1 MNNLESFKRNIK
13 KMDSHELLLAY
24 ASLIYNDAYHH
35 TERNNRKISI
45 VEDELEERLE
55 KGE

>member
-13 KMDSHELLLAY
+13 KMDSHELLLTY
-24 ASLIYNDAYHH
+24 AGLIYNDAYHH
-35 TERNNRKISI
+35 TERSNRKIPI